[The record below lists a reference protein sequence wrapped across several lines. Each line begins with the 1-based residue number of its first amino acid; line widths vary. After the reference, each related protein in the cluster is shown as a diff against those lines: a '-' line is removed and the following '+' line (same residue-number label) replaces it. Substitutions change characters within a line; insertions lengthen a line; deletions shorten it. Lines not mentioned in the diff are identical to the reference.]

1 MTTTTN
7 TPSVIEVNTNSVL
20 SGDVFYGSIRIN
32 GNRISVCNHLSLG
45 TDYKFRMIGKA
56 RAGFPM
62 IHEVECSLVGLPYYL
77 SKHTTYVEVEKMIG
91 DKPYWFPVLTTKGGK
106 WNSIDKGIL
115 EVLTVGD
122 MHGAFPKMVDWN
134 IWKAMN
140 TKFHS
145 CKSFVYNE
153 ISSQN

>member
-1 MTTTTN
+1 MTNLIELTTGTLGG
-7 TPSVIEVNTNSVL
+7 S
-20 SGDVFYGSIRIN
+20 VFYGTIRIN
-32 GNRISVCNHLSLG
+32 GNRISVSNHLTSDKEY
-45 TDYKFRMIGKA
+45 TFRMIGKS

-62 IHEVECSLVGLPYYL
+62 IVEFTSTIKGLPYYL
-77 SKHTTYVEVEKMIG
+77 SKNTTYVEVLSEIG
-91 DKPYWFPVLTTKGGK
+91 GKPYWFNVLTTKGGK
-106 WNSIDKGIL
+106 WYSIDKGIL

-145 CKSFVYNE
+145 CKSFVYNTPKVA
-153 ISSQN
+153 

>member
-1 MTTTTN
+1 MTPTTTI
-7 TPSVIEVNTNSVL
+7 PSVIEVNTGSL
-20 SGDVFYGSIRIN
+20 SGSVFYGSIHIN
-32 GNRISVCNHLSLG
+32 GNRISVSNHLSSG
-45 TDYKFRMIGKA
+45 SDYKFRMIGKA
-56 RAGFPM
+56 RAGFP
-62 IHEVECSLVGLPYYL
+62 IIREVECSLAELPYYF
-77 SKHTTYVEVEKMIG
+77 SKHTTYVEVEKKNG
-91 DKPYWFPVLTTKGGK
+91 GKSYWFPVLTTKSGK

-153 ISSQN
+153 IPSQN

>member
-1 MTTTTN
+1 MKN
-7 TPSVIEVNTNSVL
+7 LIEVNTGTMGGS
-20 SGDVFYGSIRIN
+20 VFYGTIHIN
-32 GNRISVCNHLSLG
+32 GNRVNVSNHLSLG

-56 RAGFPM
+56 RAGFPI

-77 SKHTTYVEVEKMIG
+77 SKHTTYVEVMKNSEVG
-91 DKPYWFPVLTTKGGK
+91 GKPFWLSVLTTKGGK
-106 WNSIDKGIL
+106 WNSIDKGLL

-122 MHGAFPKMVDWN
+122 MHGAFSKMIDWN

-145 CKSFVYNE
+145 CKAFVYNK
-153 ISSQN
+153 IAA

>member
-1 MTTTTN
+1 MRDMTN
-7 TPSVIEVNTNSVL
+7 LIEVNTGTLGGS
-20 SGDVFYGSIRIN
+20 VFYGTIRIN
-32 GNRISVCNHLSLG
+32 GNRVNVSNHLELG
-45 TDYKFRMIGKA
+45 PKYKFRMIGKA

-62 IHEVECSLVGLPYYL
+62 IVETETTLAGLPYYL
-77 SKHTTYVEVEKMIG
+77 SKNTTYVECFKESSVGGKGM
-91 DKPYWFPVLTTKGGK
+91 WLSVLTTKGGK
-106 WNSIDKGIL
+106 WNSIDKGLL

-145 CKSFVYNE
+145 CKSFVYNTPKAA
-153 ISSQN
+153 